1 MATTKK
7 KTEPKKDYVVAR
19 GKPPLNR
26 RFAQPEGNIP
36 NNRGRWKPEDSIS
49 YQYHY
54 FLSLTVKEFNQW
66 AIDHPDD
73 QRTMAQEVAFRRV
86 YDARNSEKAG
96 LYNTIEITDR
106 TEGKAKQGIQMEVEQ
121 KTNPRPFEG
130 LTAAE
135 IRKALKNEQSTTRKS
150 RSSKRA

>member
-1 MATTKK
+1 
-7 KTEPKKDYVVAR
+7 
-19 GKPPLNR
+19 
-26 RFAQPEGNIP
+26 
-36 NNRGRWKPEDSIS
+36 
-49 YQYHY
+49 
-54 FLSLTVKEFNQW
+54 
-66 AIDHPDD
+66 
-73 QRTMAQEVAFRRV
+73 MAQEVAFRRV